1 MRRIVSSLALAFL
14 LTLSALAQD
23 TPVPEDAA
31 ADAPAPGLS
40 VSGPLTVV
48 TVNAWSGLE
57 AGGFFSRG
65 TYEEPAARE
74 FRLGLLSDKIAALEP
89 QIVTIGEANPVDE
102 MAARFSDALGL
113 SAVSHMAEGGVRIG
127 PVGLP
132 TNLREGDILLAPE
145 AAEPS
150 FAVRRTLSGGY
161 VGRTLSFQTGATTQ
175 VLGAEIVVG
184 GRSVYVFHTRW
195 FASPFAAREDMV
207 GLIEAY
213 DAGELVSQELID
225 RMERAVR
232 GKERRLEEA
241 RRTVVTINEVA
252 GDAPVILTGTLN
264 ALPGSAEVAML
275 EEAGF
280 VDAFDLA
287 GATPA
292 RGAAPTGAAASAGA
306 GAVSGGTVAGA
317 TWDPGRNTHITRHGL
332 GPWDEQNAAR
342 IDYIFVRGA
351 GVEVVEARVVLDEA
365 TYGVFP
371 SSHFGVLARITIPQG
386 GTP

>member
-14 LTLSALAQD
+14 LALPVASQD
-23 TPVPEDAA
+23 TTSSDDTAA
-31 ADAPAPGLS
+31 TPGATADASVPDPGLS
-40 VSGPLTVV
+40 VSGPLSVV

-57 AGGFFSRG
+57 ADGFFSRG
-65 TYEEPAARE
+65 SYEEPAARE
-74 FRLGLLSDKIAALEP
+74 FRLRRLADGIAALEP
-89 QIVTIGEANPVDE
+89 DIVTLGEANPVDG
-102 MAARFSDALGL
+102 MAASFSEALGM

-132 TNLREGDILLAPE
+132 TNLREGDIILARE
-145 AAEPS
+145 AALPS
-150 FAVRRTLSGGY
+150 FAARRTLAGGY
-161 VGRTLSFQTGATTQ
+161 VGRTVSLQTGETTQ
-175 VLGAEIVVG
+175 VLGVELVVE

-195 FASPFAAREDMV
+195 FASPFATRDDMV
-207 GLIEAY
+207 ELIEAY
-213 DAGELVSQELID
+213 GDGELASEELID
-225 RMERAVR
+225 RMDRAVR

-241 RRTVVTINEVA
+241 RRTIVTINEVA

-264 ALPGSAEVAML
+264 ALPGSEEIAML

-280 VDAFDLA
+280 VDAFA
-287 GATPA
+287 WA
-292 RGAAPTGAAASAGA
+292 RGSTTAAG
-306 GAVSGGTVAGA
+306 VSAGA

-332 GPWDEQNAAR
+332 GPWEDEAAAR
-342 IDYIFVRGA
+342 IDYVFVRGA
-351 GVEVVEARVVLDEA
+351 GVEVAEARVVLSEA

>member
-1 MRRIVSSLALAFL
+1 MRRIVSSLTLAFL
-14 LTLSALAQD
+14 LALPALSQD
-23 TPVPEDAA
+23 TPVSEDAA
-31 ADAPAPGLS
+31 ADATASDLTL
-40 VSGPLTVV
+40 SGPLTVV

-74 FRLGLLSDKIAALEP
+74 FRLGLLADEIAALEP
-89 QIVTIGEANPVDE
+89 DIVTLGEANPVDG
-102 MAARFSDALGL
+102 MAASFSEALGM

-132 TNLREGDILLAPE
+132 TNLREGDIILAPE

-150 FAVRRTLSGGY
+150 VAVRRTLAGGY

-175 VLGAEIVVG
+175 VLGAELLIG

-207 GLIEAY
+207 ELIEAY
-213 DAGELVSQELID
+213 GAGELASWELID

-264 ALPGSAEVAML
+264 ALPGSEEIGVL

-280 VDAFDLA
+280 VDAF
-287 GATPA
+287 GAAAAAPA
-292 RGAAPTGAAASAGA
+292 RGAGAA
-306 GAVSGGTVAGA
+306 SGGTVAGA
-317 TWDPGRNTHITRHGL
+317 TWDPGRNTHITRHEL
-332 GPWDEQNAAR
+332 GPWEDETAAR
-342 IDYIFVRGA
+342 IDYVFVRGA
-351 GVEVVEARVVLDEA
+351 GVAVEEARVVLEEA